1 MRKPDD
7 FAVGM
12 LMGVMFTFIAAG
24 IAFYL
29 IGGP

>member
-7 FAVGM
+7 FAVGF

-24 IAFYL
+24 VAFYVT
-29 IGGP
+29 G